1 MAKNRKYLFFFLG
14 SGRGV
19 AVHLL
24 SSSFL
29 KAVSF
34 FFIAHFASS
43 CGYQMGTGEAVSPYR
58 TVQVPLVKGD
68 IDGSLTQEVVKEL
81 AQRGCAISQANTC
94 SLILHINLLE
104 IWDEDIGFR
113 YDRNK
118 KGELTHSIV
127 PVETRVF
134 AKAEVYLEDG
144 RQSCTLLGPVRI
156 EAWHDYDN
164 DYYYSQNGVNVFSL
178 GELSDYE
185 TSKEAAKRPLY
196 RALSRKIADY
206 VLVSW

>member
-1 MAKNRKYLFFFLG
+1 
-14 SGRGV
+14 
-19 AVHLL
+19 
-24 SSSFL
+24 
-29 KAVSF
+29 
-34 FFIAHFASS
+34 
-43 CGYQMGTGEAVSPYR
+43 MGTGEAVSPSK
-58 TVQVPLVKGD
+58 TMQVPMVKGD
-68 IDGSLTQEVVKEL
+68 IDGSLTQLVVKEL
-81 AQRGCAISQANTC
+81 AQRGCRIDQAKACNLVLHVD
-94 SLILHINLLE
+94 LIE
-104 IWDEDIGFR
+104 IRDEEIGFR

-118 KGELTHSIV
+118 KGEMTHSII

-144 RQSCTLLGPVRI
+144 CKGCTVLGPVRI

-185 TSKEAAKRPLY
+185 TAKEAAKIPLY

>member
-1 MAKNRKYLFFFLG
+1 MRIYRNHLVACLESERRGMACFSFNALVRLFSFTLIAFL
-14 SGRGV
+14 SN
-19 AVHLL
+19 
-24 SSSFL
+24 
-29 KAVSF
+29 
-34 FFIAHFASS
+34 S
-43 CGYQMGTGEAVSPYR
+43 CGYQMGTGETVSPYK
-58 TVQVPLVKGD
+58 TLQIPLVKGD

-81 AQRGCAISQANTC
+81 AQRGCAISQTSSC
-94 SLILHINLLE
+94 GLILHINLLE
-104 IWDEDIGFR
+104 IRDEDIGFR

-134 AKAEVYLEDG
+134 AKAEVSLEDG
-144 RQSCTLLGPVRI
+144 RQGCTLLGPVRI

>member
-1 MAKNRKYLFFFLG
+1 MRSTRKFFFSNLEFG
-14 SGRGV
+14 GGWTPLV
-19 AVHLL
+19 L
-24 SSSFL
+24 SRIGL

-34 FFIAHFASS
+34 LAIALSSTS
-43 CGYQMGTGEAVSPYR
+43 CGYQMGTGETLSPCR
-58 TVQVPLVKGD
+58 TMQVPLVKGD

-81 AQRGCAISQANTC
+81 AQRGCLLSQSNTC
-94 SLILHINLLE
+94 NLVLHIELLE

-118 KGELTHSIV
+118 KGKLTHSIV

-144 RQSCTLLGPVRI
+144 LRGCTLLGPVRI

>member
-1 MAKNRKYLFFFLG
+1 MGNKRKHLFSFLG
-14 SGRGV
+14 SGSGWV
-19 AVHLL
+19 DHLPR
-24 SSSFL
+24 SAFL
-29 KAVSF
+29 RAVSSI
-34 FFIAHFASS
+34 FIVISTAS
-43 CGYQMGTGEAVSPYR
+43 CGYHMGTGEAVSPYR

-81 AQRGCAISQANTC
+81 AQRGCVISQANTC
-94 SLILHINLLE
+94 SLILHVNLLE

-144 RQSCTLLGPVRI
+144 RQGCTLLGPVRI